1 MKKRINIATIV
12 DKMQRAT
19 RHLVELC
26 SHNIRYSLLLAV
38 ANSSLFTLHSSLL
51 MGCSSDDETAPEMT
65 SLEVSGYVSDF
76 EEINGANKANRAY
89 ETNEAYGITRSWTP
103 PTGYSIEE
111 AMADKSISVFFTQI
125 TGEPVGGYEEEY
137 FYKSSGKWRVSK
149 KDLTNTTYYLY
160 GYIPHEDYI
169 EPSIRPLTGKTYA
182 DGAVLTLSDL
192 NTVMA
197 SDLSIIIGAKNGPN
211 ADNDGGLKRGDF
223 RYDAKPTTGD
233 GKGSNYVYLLFDHLY
248 AAIRFRMR
256 VHGDYYALRD
266 IKLKELSMQ
275 AFTTGESGDVSKP
288 KKIDAVITLTANTTG
303 GDPITSKV
311 VFTPNGTD
319 TGSGTFYTNEAG
331 ELLTTDYK
339 IFQGSFMPEN
349 VNKVKLISRYD
360 VYDKN
365 GNLIRKDCSATNT
378 LDLSQLFSGEAR
390 RGYRYTVNMIVTPT
404 YLYMLSEPDLDN
416 PTVKVE

>member
-1 MKKRINIATIV
+1 
-12 DKMQRAT
+12 MQRAT

-51 MGCSSDDETAPEMT
+51 MGCSSDDEEAPEMT
-65 SLEVSGYVSDF
+65 SIEVSGYVSNF
-76 EEINGANKANRAY
+76 EEINRATRAN
-89 ETNEAYGITRSWTP
+89 EVTRSWTP
-103 PTGYSIEE
+103 PSGYSIEE
-111 AMADKSISVFFTQI
+111 AMADKSISVFFTQVPAAV
-125 TGEPVGGYEEEY
+125 EGYEEEY

-160 GYIPHEDYI
+160 GYIPHEEYI
-169 EPSIRPLTGKTYA
+169 KPSIRPLTGKTYE
-182 DGAVLTLSDL
+182 DGAVLTLRDV

-197 SDLSIIIGAKNGPN
+197 ADLSVIIGAKNGPN

-248 AAIRFRMR
+248 AAMRFKIN
-256 VHGDYYALRD
+256 VNGDYDALRT

-275 AFTTGESGDVSKP
+275 AFTTGVSGDVSTP
-288 KKIDAVITLTANTTG
+288 KKIDAVITLKANTTK
-303 GDPITSKV
+303 PIDEI
-311 VFTPNGTD
+311 VFKPNGTE

-331 ELLTTDYK
+331 ETLTTEFK
-339 IFQGSFMPEN
+339 TFQGSFMPDN
-349 VNKVKLISRYD
+349 VSKIKLVSKYD

-378 LDLSQLFSGEAR
+378 LNLTQLFTGVAM
-390 RGYRYTVNMIVTPT
+390 RGYRYTVNMTVTPT

>member
-65 SLEVSGYVSDF
+65 SMEVSGYVSNF
-76 EEINGANKANRAY
+76 EEINKATRAN
-89 ETNEAYGITRSWTP
+89 EVTRSWTP

-111 AMADKSISVFFTQI
+111 AMADKSISVFFTQVPAAV
-125 TGEPVGGYEEEY
+125 EGYEEEF

-160 GYIPHEDYI
+160 GYIPHEEYI
-169 EPSIRPLTGKTYA
+169 ETSIKPLTGKTYA
-182 DGAVLTLSDL
+182 DGAVLTLEDV

-197 SDLSIIIGAKNGPN
+197 SDLSVIIGAKNGPN
-211 ADNDGGLKRGDF
+211 ADNDGGLTRGAF

-256 VHGDYYALRD
+256 VNGDYYALRD

-275 AFTTGESGDVSKP
+275 AFTTGESGDVSTP

-303 GDPITSKV
+303 DDPITSKV

-339 IFQGSFMPEN
+339 IFQGSFMPEK